1 MKKTEK
7 ILRQFLRSTC
17 DVNSTIEPDLKLVC
31 QNGKFTFAHKFV
43 LFAFL
48 PDLKKLFCNFCL
60 EGHDTTTIIIPSV
73 TVEDVIQAR
82 DFLYMFGENEGF
94 AKLFDMKK
102 DPSIKADKK
111 GESSAARTKSKVTA
125 EPKRSI
131 KPNRKISLKKIEP
144 KEKVSL
150 QNAINLFETRKLKSC
165 SISTI
170 NASKDREHRAEAAGN
185 DEMKESLIIDDVS
198 LKSEPIDESMA
209 TSMEQLDDGESAR
222 LNIVL
227 ADDEELIGEEVLN
240 TEEFSEGLLSHEEFP
255 YEIQKMDFSETVRKT
270 EEYPSHQ
277 ANNSS
282 TEKTKP
288 VNKDEKLTCK
298 ACGKYYDQ
306 ASSLR
311 IHIDMEHLGIRYP
324 CDYCEYLGSQV
335 KTIKRHI
342 DSYHPGSY
350 NRYKNIKT

>member
-1 MKKTEK
+1 M
-7 ILRQFLRSTC
+7 RQFLRSTC

-48 PDLKKLFCNFCL
+48 PDLQKLFCNFCL

-82 DFLYMFGENEGF
+82 DFLYMFGENESF
-94 AKLFDMKK
+94 AKLFDMKR

-111 GESSAARTKSKVTA
+111 ESSAAMNKSKVTA
-125 EPKRSI
+125 ELKRSI
-131 KPNRKISLKKIEP
+131 KPNRKISLKKKEP

-165 SISTI
+165 FLSTI
-170 NASKDREHRAEAAGN
+170 NASKVKEHRAETAGS
-185 DEMKESLIIDDVS
+185 DEMRESLIIEDVS
-198 LKSEPIDESMA
+198 LKSEPIDKSIA
-209 TSMEQLDDGESAR
+209 ASKEQLDDGEAAR

-240 TEEFSEGLLSHEEFP
+240 TEEISEGLLSHEEFP

-270 EEYPSHQ
+270 EEYPSLQ
-277 ANNSS
+277 ANHSS

-288 VNKDEKLTCK
+288 VSRDEKLTCK

-342 DSYHPGSY
+342 DSYHPGSI